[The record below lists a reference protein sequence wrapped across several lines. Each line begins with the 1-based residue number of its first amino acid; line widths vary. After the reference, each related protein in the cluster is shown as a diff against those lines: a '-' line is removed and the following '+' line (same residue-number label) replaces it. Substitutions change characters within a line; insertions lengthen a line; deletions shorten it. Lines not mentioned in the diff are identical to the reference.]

1 MYIRTREEALAVLA
15 EVLDLSD
22 RKAQIVHVT
31 VAIMQC
37 LDAEPRRLLV
47 DGQALLLD
55 GGLDALRRSRQ
66 QILTSLHRAPLDVE
80 GDRLATRL
88 DAMELTE
95 VIRQVFPEIRAE
107 RWVVARAL
115 LRAEAAV
122 RDGVVAALRA
132 RGRQDERAK
141 ARRHVESALASARP
155 AWIDRAGALRSACL
169 SVIKRAAADVDG
181 LHQDAD
187 LLFALV
193 ATSDELTD
201 ALFSDPESADVR
213 LGRLL
218 ESFAAVRALPGGPG
232 SSAEAA

>member
-1 MYIRTREEALAVLA
+1 VYIRTREEALAALA
-15 EVLDLSD
+15 EILDLPD
-22 RKAQIVHVT
+22 RKARIVQFT
-31 VAIMQC
+31 VSIMAC

-55 GGLDALRRSRQ
+55 GGLDALRRGRQ
-66 QILTSLHRAPLDVE
+66 EALSSQFRAPLDVDN
-80 GDRLATRL
+80 DRVATRL

-115 LRAEAAV
+115 LRGEAAL
-122 RDGVVAALRA
+122 REGVAAAIRA
-132 RGRQDERAK
+132 RGRHDERSR
-141 ARRHVESALASARP
+141 ARREVETAVASARP

-169 SVIKRAAADVDG
+169 SVIKRAAKDVED
-181 LHQDAD
+181 LHAEAD

-193 ATSDELTD
+193 ATSDDLSD

-218 ESFAAVRALPGGPG
+218 ESLEAVRDLPGGPG
-232 SSAEAA
+232 SAAQAA